1 MAFVKHPLIKENSI
15 ESRIY
20 QEVLTARVLEK
31 GNSLVVAP
39 TALGKTVVASM
50 VSAFLLEKKPEK
62 KILVV
67 SPTKPLAVQHFN
79 SFKKFLNLKENQ
91 ISLMTGSIPSKKR
104 ILLWNDSKIISATPQ
119 SIENDLL
126 QGKISFKEIS
136 LIVFDEAHR
145 AVGDYSYVFLAQNF
159 VKQNP
164 EGIILGLTAS
174 PGGKKE
180 RIDDVCKN
188 LFIKNI
194 EIKSEKDADVKP
206 YVNEIESEWIK
217 VNLPAEF
224 LEIKALLR
232 EFMKE
237 QLVFLK
243 KFGFAQSISVQYI
256 RRTDLIEMQS
266 KIRRQIAS
274 NPSKN
279 PALFTAISRLAALLK
294 VSHAELLLETQGI
307 NSLNEYFSRLQ
318 SDAGKS
324 STKAVKFLVSDES
337 IAKAM
342 RLAKELQEKKIEH
355 PKLLELI
362 NVLKKQFSE
371 NPESKVLVFNHYRE
385 SVSFLEKQLNAF
397 PEIKAKKFIG
407 QASKQNVKGMNQKE
421 QIKTI
426 EELKEGKYNTLV
438 CTAVAEEGLD
448 IPAVDLVVFFEPVPS
463 EIRTIQRR
471 GRTGRL
477 SKGKTIILMAKGT
490 RDEAFYWSSV
500 AKERKMKSTLS
511 DMKRLQQNSL
521 EEKMVSRKMDS
532 QMTLNSF
539 SPAGDLIL
547 IFVDSR
553 EHASN
558 AVRELSKLEN
568 VSVKVK
574 QLEIGDYVLSD
585 DVIVERKT
593 VEDFLASMLDGRLFS
608 QLVDL
613 SANCKKPLM
622 IVEGKKQDLFTLRHI
637 HENAI
642 KGALSSILL
651 DYQVPILF
659 TDSVEETVSFLYL
672 IAKREQ
678 LGKAKEIR
686 LRVGG
691 RKGLSVPEL
700 QQFVVESLPLI
711 GPTLAKNLLR
721 KFKSI
726 KKLFNASEKQLM
738 KTEKVGEKKAKEI
751 RKLIEAEYKEE

>member
-1 MAFVKHPLIKENSI
+1 MAFVSHPLIKENSI

-20 QEVLTARVLEK
+20 QEVLTARILEK

-62 KILVV
+62 KVLML
-67 SPTKPLAVQHFN
+67 SPTKPLAVQHHK
-79 SFKKFLNLKENQ
+79 SFQKFLNIPEET
-91 ISLMTGSIPSKKR
+91 ITLMTGSIPSKKR
-104 ILLWNDSKIISATPQ
+104 IPLWDNSKIISATPQ

-136 LIVFDEAHR
+136 LIIFDEAHK

-164 EGIILGLTAS
+164 SGLILALTAS

-194 EIKSEKDADVKP
+194 EIKTEKDVDVKP
-206 YVNEIESEWIK
+206 YVHEIETTWIK
-217 VNLPAEF
+217 VLLPPDF
-224 LEIKALLR
+224 LEIKSLLR

-237 QLVFLK
+237 QLIFLK
-243 KFGFAQSISVQYI
+243 KFGFARSISVQFI
-256 RRTDLIEMQS
+256 RRSQLLEMQS
-266 KIRRQIAS
+266 KIRKAISS
-274 NPSKN
+274 NPQKN

-307 NSLNEYFSRLQ
+307 NSLNDYFSRLERD
-318 SDAGKS
+318 SK
-324 STKAVKFLVSDES
+324 TKAAKFLLSHASVKKAVSLT
-337 IAKAM
+337 KK
-342 RLAKELQEKKIEH
+342 LHEKQVDH
-355 PKLLELI
+355 PKLIQLI
-362 NVLKKQFSE
+362 NVLKKQFE
-371 NPESKVLVFNHYRE
+371 LNPESKVLVFNHYRE
-385 SVSFLEKQLNAF
+385 SVSFLEKQLNKIK
-397 PEIKAKKFIG
+397 EIKAKKFIG
-407 QASKQNVKGMNQKE
+407 QAAKENIKGMTQKE
-421 QIKTI
+421 QTQII
-426 EELKEGKYNTLV
+426 IDLKEGKYNTLI

-448 IPAVDLVVFFEPVPS
+448 IPEVDLVVFFEPVPS

-477 SKGKTIILMAKGT
+477 SKGKTIILMAKDT

-500 AKERKMKSTLS
+500 AKERKMKSTL
-511 DMKRLQQNSL
+511 DKMKSMNSKGLDKESL
-521 EEKMVSRKMDS
+521 EARKMES
-532 QMTLNSF
+532 QTTLNSF
-539 SPAGDLIL
+539 SGKDFIL

-553 EHASN
+553 EQASN
-558 AVRELSKLEN
+558 VVRELSKYEN
-568 VSVKVK
+568 VSIKVK

-585 DVIVERKT
+585 EVIVERKT
-593 VEDFLASMLDGRLFS
+593 IEDFLTSMLDGRLFS
-608 QLVDL
+608 QLIDL

-622 IVEGKKQDLFTLRHI
+622 IVEGNKQELFSLRNI

-651 DYQVPILF
+651 DYQIPILF
-659 TDSVEETVSFLYL
+659 SDSVKETVSYLYL

-678 LGKAKEIR
+678 LGKGKEIR
-686 LRVGG
+686 LRVG
-691 RKGLSVPEL
+691 RKGLSQPEL
-700 QQFVVESLPLI
+700 QQFVVESLPSI
-711 GPTLAKNLLR
+711 GPTLAKNLLK
-721 KFKSI
+721 KFGSI
-726 KKLFNASEKQLM
+726 KKLFNADEKKLM
-738 KTEKVGEKKAKEI
+738 KTEKIGEKKAKEI
-751 RKLIEAEYKEE
+751 RKLITAEYKDE

>member
-1 MAFVKHPLIKENSI
+1 MAFVIHPLIKENSI

-20 QEVLTARVLEK
+20 QEVLVARVLEK

-50 VSAFLLEKKPEK
+50 VSAFLLQQKPEK
-62 KILVV
+62 KILIV
-67 SPTKPLAVQHFN
+67 SPTKPLAVQHHK
-79 SFKKFLNLKENQ
+79 SFQKFLKLPEEQ
-91 ISLMTGSIPSKKR
+91 ITLMTGSISSKKR
-104 ILLWNDSKIISATPQ
+104 IPLWENSKVISATPQ
-119 SIENDLL
+119 SIENDLI
-126 QGKISFKEIS
+126 QGKISFKEVS

-145 AVGDYSYVFLAQNF
+145 AVGDYSYVFLAQNYM
-159 VKQNP
+159 KQNP
-164 EGIILGLTAS
+164 EGLILALTAS

-206 YVNEIESEWIK
+206 YVHEITTEWIK
-217 VNLPAEF
+217 VNLPDEF
-224 LEIKALLR
+224 LEIKYLLR
-232 EFMKE
+232 NFMKE

-243 KFGFAQSISVQYI
+243 KFGFAKSISVQYI
-256 RRTDLIEMQS
+256 RKKDLLEMQS
-266 KIRRQIAS
+266 KIRKRIAS
-274 NPSKN
+274 NPEKN

-307 NSLNEYFSRLQ
+307 NSLNDYFFRLEKD
-318 SDAGKS
+318 SAK
-324 STKAVKFLVSDES
+324 TKAAKFLLSHQEIS
-337 IAKAM
+337 KAIAITKQ
-342 RLAKELQEKKIEH
+342 LYEKKIEH
-355 PKLLELI
+355 PKLIELI
-362 NVLKKQFSE
+362 NLLKKQFAE
-371 NPESKVLVFNHYRE
+371 NPESKVLVFNHYRD

-397 PEIKAKKFIG
+397 SEIKAKKFIG
-407 QASKQNVKGMNQKE
+407 QAMKENNKGMTQKE
-421 QIKTI
+421 QIQTI
-426 EELKEGKYNTLV
+426 TDLKEGKYNVLL
-438 CTAVAEEGLD
+438 CTSVGEEGLD
-448 IPAVDLVVFFEPVPS
+448 IPSVDLVVFFEPVPS

-477 SKGKTIILMAKGT
+477 SKGRTIILMAKNT

-500 AKERKMKSTLS
+500 AKEKKMKSTLS
-511 DMKRLQQNSL
+511 GMKLMNSEINSDL
-521 EEKMVSRKMDS
+521 RKEARKMES
-532 QMTLNSF
+532 QTTLNSF
-539 SPAGDLIL
+539 SGQKDFIL

-553 EHASN
+553 EQASN
-558 AVRELSKLEN
+558 AVRELSKLDN

-574 QLEIGDYVLSD
+574 QLELGDYVLSD
-585 DVIVERKT
+585 EVIIERKT
-593 VEDFLASMLDGRLFS
+593 VEDFLSSMLDGRLFS
-608 QLVDL
+608 QLIDL

-622 IVEGKKQDLFTLRHI
+622 IIEGNQKELFTLRNI

-678 LGKAKEIR
+678 LGKGKEIR
-686 LRVGG
+686 LRVG
-691 RKGLSVPEL
+691 RKGLTENEL
-700 QQFVVESLPLI
+700 QQFVVESLPSV

-721 KFKSI
+721 KFGSV
-726 KKLFNASEKQLM
+726 KKVFNADEKKLM
-738 KTEKVGEKKAKEI
+738 KTEMIGEKESKRNK
-751 RKLIEAEYKEE
+751 KTD